1 VGEEVEYLEVP
12 MLKASRSNA
21 SLVLGIHTGV
31 DPAAALVRNGRLE
44 SFSEEERH
52 VRYKHAPAM
61 VPYRA
66 IESCLAKAGVKAEE
80 IDAIALNWDLEAFND
95 GRVARFYDD
104 LSKAY
109 PVDSATEGWQRKN
122 LAERNYASLTKF
134 YTGVWRK
141 LFGLKNL
148 PEIRGVPH
156 HFGHAY
162 HSFMQSP
169 FDNAICLTVDGS
181 GDTECTVVWRC
192 SGGRLEPLK
201 SFDMPHSL
209 GWFYAAFTEYLGFE
223 AYDGEYKVMGLAA
236 YGRPREDILQLVNSV
251 LEFDADGIGYRV
263 NPAYVHYGK
272 HSYSGRFTDELVSL
286 MGREPR
292 RADESITEWHEDLA
306 YAVQSMLEAAVCR
319 LVAWAIKTTGI
330 QNICIGGGVGLNVK
344 MNSKIFSMKG
354 VKAVFA
360 HPLCSDS
367 GTAAAAAL
375 AVSEQLSGHLP
386 EKLRSLSL
394 GHAETNESIEKALR
408 ASKLS
413 YRRSEDIAK
422 DVSQALAGGAIVGWF
437 QGAMEA
443 GPRAL
448 GNRSILADPR
458 SVENRDKVNAIVKF
472 REYWRPFCPSLPAE
486 AVPLFFD
493 RYCEAPFMI
502 VAFESNGLLKKL
514 APAIVHIDNSVRLQA
529 VEKDVDPLYH
539 RLLNAF
545 GTLTGVPVL
554 LNTSFNVKGEPIVCT
569 AADAI
574 RTFAATGLD
583 ILAIGDYILE
593 KSTART
599 GPTLPAKLLVADSGP
614 ASELMNQ
621 LKAPIKQ
628 QALFVGS
635 HPDDIEI
642 GAGGT
647 LARMVNLGWDIHA
660 CIVTD
665 DPEPR
670 LAAVRRREALDA
682 FASLGVNADH
692 VFFLGMCDSEV
703 AINGESVGRFRG
715 VLSQRGIAPMLVF
728 THTEADCHNDH
739 RAVRELVHATFRR
752 QVIVGFPIIN
762 SLNETAFAPKLSSEI
777 SGSLNRK
784 MTALGIHQTQIA
796 NGRVS
801 VEDVREFN
809 RRKGTSKA
817 QSFVEPF
824 DLTLQYGGIDPK
836 ALHDIFSEIGL
847 NDVPRHSANGRKIN
861 AQWPTTSK
869 AKSNGGKRHP
879 RLNGQRNGK
888 PPSEKRI

>member
-1 VGEEVEYLEVP
+1 
-12 MLKASRSNA
+12 MLKASRSSA

-31 DPAAALVRNGRLE
+31 DPAVALVRNGRLE

-52 VRYKHAPAM
+52 VRYKHAPGM
-61 VPYRA
+61 FPYRA
-66 IESCLAKAGVKAEE
+66 IENCLAKAGKKPEA

-95 GRVARFYDD
+95 GRIARFYDD

-109 PVDSATEGWQRKN
+109 PVDPATKSWQRKN
-122 LAERNYASLTKF
+122 IAERNYANLTKC
-134 YTGVWRK
+134 YAGVWRK
-141 LFGLKNL
+141 LFGLKSL

-162 HSFMQSP
+162 HAFMQSP

-192 SGGRLEPLK
+192 SRGRLEPLK

-236 YGRPREDILQLVNSV
+236 YGRPREGILQLVNSV
-251 LEFDADGIGYRV
+251 LQFDADGIGYSL
-263 NPAYVHYGK
+263 NPAYVHYGE

-286 MGREPR
+286 IGREPR
-292 RADESITEWHEDLA
+292 RADEPITEWHEDLA

-367 GTAAAAAL
+367 GTAAAAAF
-375 AVSEQLSGHLP
+375 AVSEQISGHFP

-394 GHAETNESIEKALR
+394 GHAETDESIEKALR
-408 ASKLS
+408 ATKLS
-413 YRRSEDIAK
+413 YRRSVDIAK
-422 DVSQALAGGAIVGWF
+422 DVSQALADGAIVGWF

-502 VAFESNGLLKKL
+502 VAFEPNGLLKKL

-529 VEKDVDPLYH
+529 VAKDVHPLYY
-539 RLLNAF
+539 RLLNEF
-545 GTLTGVPVL
+545 GALTGVPVL

-583 ILAIGDYILE
+583 ILALGDYILE
-593 KSTART
+593 KSTTRSGTA
-599 GPTLPAKLLVADSGP
+599 LPAAAMLLIADSEP
-614 ASELMNQ
+614 AGKFINR
-621 LKAPIKQ
+621 LKAPVKK

-635 HPDDIEI
+635 HPDDIEM

-647 LARMVNLGWDIHA
+647 LARMVDLGWDIHA
-660 CIVTD
+660 CIATD

-670 LAAVRRREALDA
+670 LAAVRRREALNA
-682 FASLGVNADH
+682 IASLGVNVDRI
-692 VFFLGMCDSEV
+692 FFLGMRDSEV
-703 AINGESVGRFRG
+703 VVNGESVGRFRE

-739 RAVRELVHATFRR
+739 RAVRQLVHASFRR
-752 QVIVGFPIIN
+752 QAIVGFPVIN
-762 SLNETAFAPKLSSEI
+762 SLNESAFAPQLFSEV
-777 SGSLNRK
+777 SGSLSRK
-784 MTALGIHQTQIA
+784 MAALGIHQTQLA

-809 RRKGTSKA
+809 RKKGTSKA
-817 QSFVEPF
+817 ESFVEPF
-824 DLTLQYGGIDPK
+824 DLTLQYGGLESK

-847 NDVPRHSANGRKIN
+847 NDVPRHSSNGRNII
-861 AQWPTTSK
+861 AQLPVASK
-869 AKSNGGKRHP
+869 AKSNGSKRDV
-879 RLNGQRNGK
+879 RLNGQRGGK
-888 PPSEKRI
+888 LPSEKRI

>member
-1 VGEEVEYLEVP
+1 
-12 MLKASRSNA
+12 MLKFSLSDS

-31 DPAAALVRNGRLE
+31 DPAVALVRNGRLE

-61 VPYRA
+61 FPYRA
-66 IESCLAKAGVKAEE
+66 IKNCLASASIKPEE
-80 IDAIALNWDLEAFND
+80 IDAIAINWDLDAFND
-95 GRVARFYDD
+95 GRIERFYDD
-104 LSKAY
+104 LSKTY
-109 PVDSATEGWQRKN
+109 PVDSGTKGWQRKN
-122 LAERNYASLTKF
+122 IAERNFTSLTRL

-141 LFGLKNL
+141 LFGLRNL
-148 PEIRGVPH
+148 PAIRGVSH
-156 HFGHAY
+156 HFGHAHQAY
-162 HSFMQSP
+162 MQSP
-169 FDNAICLTVDGS
+169 FDDAICLTIDGS

-192 SGGRLEPLK
+192 TNGRLERLK

-209 GWFYAAFTEYLGFE
+209 GWFYSAFTEYLGFD

-236 YGRPREDILQLVNSV
+236 YGRPREDILQLLNSV
-251 LEFDADGIGYRV
+251 LQFDADGVGYRL
-263 NPAYVHYGK
+263 NPSYIHYGD
-272 HSYSGRFTDELVSL
+272 HSYSGRFTDELVAL
-286 MGREPR
+286 FGREPR
-292 RADESITEWHEDLA
+292 REDQPITEWHEDLA

-319 LVAWAIKTTGI
+319 LVAWAIKTTGT

-367 GTAAAAAL
+367 GTAAAAAFV
-375 AVSEQLSGHLP
+375 VSEQLSGHVP
-386 EKLRSLSL
+386 EKLHSLSL
-394 GHAETNESIEKALR
+394 GHKETNEGIEKALL

-413 YRRSEDIAK
+413 YRRSDDITK

-437 QGAMEA
+437 QGGMEA

-458 SVENRDKVNAIVKF
+458 SIENRDKVNAIVKF
-472 REYWRPFCPSLPAE
+472 REYWRPFCPSLPTE

-493 RYCEAPFMI
+493 RYCDAPFMI
-502 VAFESNGLLKKL
+502 VAFESNSLLKKL

-529 VEKDVDPLYH
+529 VDKEVNPLYH

-545 GTLTGVPVL
+545 GALTGVPVL

-593 KSTART
+593 KSAVRN
-599 GPTLPAKLLVADSGP
+599 GAAVHAAVLPSSNSEPVYETISQPRALV
-614 ASELMNQ
+614 
-621 LKAPIKQ
+621 KK

-647 LARMVNLGWDIHA
+647 LARMVDKGWDVHA
-660 CIVTD
+660 CIATD
-665 DPEPR
+665 DTEPR

-682 FASLGVNADH
+682 FASLGVKADH
-692 VFFLGMCDSEV
+692 VLFLGMRDSGV
-703 AINGESVGRFRG
+703 SVNGDSVGRFREI
-715 VLSQRGIAPMLVF
+715 LSQRGIAPMLVF
-728 THTEADCHNDH
+728 THTEADSHNDH

-752 QVIVGFPIIN
+752 QVIVGFPVIN
-762 SLNETAFAPKLSSEI
+762 SLNKSAFAPKLFSDI
-777 SGSLNRK
+777 SASLPRK
-784 MTALGIHQTQIA
+784 TAALEIHQTQVA

-801 VEDVREFN
+801 VADVREFN
-809 RRKGTSKA
+809 RTTGPLRFA
-817 QSFVEPF
+817 SFVEPF
-824 DLTLQYGGIDPK
+824 DISLQYGGLDSK
-836 ALHDIFSEIGL
+836 ALHNIFSEIGL
-847 NDVPRHSANGRKIN
+847 SDAAEPSKNGRKIY
-861 AQWPTTSK
+861 AQRPTTVK
-869 AKSNGGKRHP
+869 AKSNSSKSHT
-879 RLNGQRNGK
+879 RLNGQRSLK
-888 PPSEKRI
+888 AASEKRV